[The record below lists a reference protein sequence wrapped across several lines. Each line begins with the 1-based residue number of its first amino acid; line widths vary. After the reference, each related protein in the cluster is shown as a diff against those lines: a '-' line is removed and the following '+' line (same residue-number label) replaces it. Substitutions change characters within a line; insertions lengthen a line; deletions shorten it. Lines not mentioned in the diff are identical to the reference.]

1 MDSSEI
7 TLEAVSSV
15 SQIAAGDW
23 DACANP
29 TPDSGGL
36 DGLDTLASP
45 ASPNDTCAGLK
56 FAYNPFVSHAFFS
69 AVEASGS
76 ACARTGWGPRHLLAR
91 RDGALAGIVP
101 CYLKSHSQGEYVFDR
116 GWADAYER
124 SGGRYYPK
132 LQASVPFTPA
142 TGPRLLI
149 RDDVDKDE
157 IGSELASGLVAL
169 CEATKASS
177 AHVTFAREAE
187 WKFLA
192 KHGFL
197 QRTDQQFHWRNQG
210 YRHFDDFLAT
220 LNSRHRKAIKRER
233 RDALANGI
241 TIHALN
247 GSDIT
252 EDAWDAFFAFYMETG
267 SRKWGRPYLTRSF
280 FSLIGESMAKDVLLI
295 MARRNN
301 RWIAG
306 AINFI
311 GSETLFGR
319 NWGAIE
325 HHPFLHFEVCYYQAI
340 DFAISRGLKTV
351 EAGAQGEHKL
361 ARGYLPQT
369 TYSAHYIA
377 DPGLRRAISDYLKR
391 ERAYV
396 AEAGRELSEA
406 APFRKAA
413 DERAGE

>member
-15 SQIAAGDW
+15 SQIAAEDW
-23 DACANP
+23 DACANL

-36 DGLDTLASP
+36 TGLDTLAPP
-45 ASPNDTCAGLK
+45 ASSNDSCAGLERP
-56 FAYNPFVSHAFFS
+56 YNPFVSHAFFS

-91 RDGALAGIVP
+91 RDGAIAGIVP

-124 SGGRYYPK
+124 AGGRYYPK

-149 RDDVDKDE
+149 RDGVDKDE
-157 IGSELASGLVAL
+157 IGTALASGLVAL

-187 WKFLA
+187 WKLLA

-197 QRTDQQFHWRNQG
+197 QRTDQQFHWHNQD

-252 EDAWDAFFAFYMETG
+252 EDAWEAFFAFYMETG

-377 DPGLRRAISDYLKR
+377 DPGLRRAIDEYLRR

-396 AEAGRELSEA
+396 AEAARELTEA
-406 APFRKAA
+406 GPYRKGA
-413 DERAGE
+413 DEA

>member
-1 MDSSEI
+1 
-7 TLEAVSSV
+7 
-15 SQIAAGDW
+15 
-23 DACANP
+23 
-29 TPDSGGL
+29 
-36 DGLDTLASP
+36 
-45 ASPNDTCAGLK
+45 
-56 FAYNPFVSHAFFS
+56 
-69 AVEASGS
+69 
-76 ACARTGWGPRHLLAR
+76 LLAR
-91 RDGALAGIVP
+91 RDGAVAGIVP

-124 SGGRYYPK
+124 AGGRYYPK

-149 RDDVDKDE
+149 RDRVDKDE
-157 IGSELASGLVAL
+157 IGSALASGLVAL

-187 WKFLA
+187 WKLLA

-197 QRTDQQFHWRNQG
+197 QRTDQQFHWHNQG

-306 AINFI
+306 AINFV

-406 APFRKAA
+406 APFRKTA
-413 DERAGE
+413 DERSGE

>member
-1 MDSSEI
+1 MASPEI
-7 TLEAVSSV
+7 TLEAVPSV
-15 SQIAAGDW
+15 SDIAAEDW

-29 TPDSGGL
+29 LVLSTVAADS
-36 DGLDTLASP
+36 
-45 ASPNDTCAGLK
+45 CANSRP
-56 FAYNPFVSHAFFS
+56 AYNPFISHAFFS
-69 AVEASGS
+69 ALEASGS
-76 ACARTGWGPRHLLAR
+76 ATTRTGWAPRHLIAKI
-91 RDGALAGIVP
+91 GGTVAGIVP

-124 SGGRYYPK
+124 AGGRYYPK

-142 TGPRLLI
+142 TGPRLLV
-149 RDDVDKDE
+149 RAVVDQDQ
-157 IGSELASGLVAL
+157 IATALASGLVAL
-169 CEATKASS
+169 CGVSKASS

-187 WKFLA
+187 WRFLA
-192 KHGFL
+192 RHGFL
-197 QRTDQQFHWRNQG
+197 QRTDQQFHWHNHG
-210 YRHFDDFLAT
+210 FGSFDDFLAT

-233 RDALANGI
+233 REAVAAGI
-241 TIHALN
+241 TIHSLT

-280 FSLIGESMAKDVLLI
+280 FSLVGETMADDALLV

-311 GSETLFGR
+311 GSDTLFGR

-340 DFAISRGLKTV
+340 DFAIKRGLKTV
-351 EAGAQGEHKL
+351 EAGAQGEHKI

-377 DPGLRRAISDYLKR
+377 DPDLRRAISDYLKR

-406 APFRKAA
+406 GPFRKGA
-413 DERAGE
+413 DEAP

>member
-1 MDSSEI
+1 MASPEI
-7 TLEAVSSV
+7 TLEAVPSV
-15 SQIAAGDW
+15 SDIAAEDW

-29 TPDSGGL
+29 PVLSTVAADSCGN
-36 DGLDTLASP
+36 SRP
-45 ASPNDTCAGLK
+45 
-56 FAYNPFVSHAFFS
+56 AYNPFISHAFFS
-69 AVEASGS
+69 ALEASGS
-76 ACARTGWGPRHLLAR
+76 ATTRTGWAPRHLIAKI
-91 RDGALAGIVP
+91 GGTVAGIVP

-124 SGGRYYPK
+124 AGGRYYPK

-142 TGPRLLI
+142 TGRLLLI
-149 RDDVDKDE
+149 RGGVDHDQ
-157 IGSELASGLVAL
+157 IATALASGLVAL
-169 CEATKASS
+169 CGISKASS

-187 WKFLA
+187 WRFLA
-192 KHGFL
+192 RHGFL
-197 QRTDQQFHWRNQG
+197 QRTDQQFHWHNHG
-210 YRHFDDFLAT
+210 FGSFDDFLAT

-233 RDALANGI
+233 REAVAAGI
-241 TIHALN
+241 TIHSLT

-280 FSLIGESMAKDVLLI
+280 FSLVGETMADDALLV

-311 GSETLFGR
+311 GSDTLFGR
-319 NWGAIE
+319 NWGAVE

-340 DFAISRGLKTV
+340 DFAIQRGLKIV

-369 TYSAHYIA
+369 TYSAHFIA
-377 DPGLRRAISDYLKR
+377 DPDLRRAIADYLKR

-396 AEAGRELSEA
+396 AEAGRELTEA
-406 APFRKAA
+406 GPFRK
-413 DERAGE
+413 EE